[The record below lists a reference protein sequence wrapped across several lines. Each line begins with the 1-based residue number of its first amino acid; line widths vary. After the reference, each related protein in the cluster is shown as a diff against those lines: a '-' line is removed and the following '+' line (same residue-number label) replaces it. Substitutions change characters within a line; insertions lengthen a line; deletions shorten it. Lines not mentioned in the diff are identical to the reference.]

1 MSSYD
6 YIIIGS
12 GAAGSVLAYRLG
24 EDPNIKVLVIEAGD
38 TVEAA
43 GEDTAGAVMSTSR
56 WNEVLLT
63 SIDWAYNSV
72 PQPGLAD
79 HQVYS
84 ASGKSLGGSSNLFH
98 MMYLRARPEDLDNW
112 AYNGAPGWS
121 FNECLPFY
129 QKSEHQ
135 VDDTNPTSGKSGP
148 LNIMSAGE
156 MGNPI
161 SQAWLDGCSELGYPI
176 VDDFNVSNFGAG
188 WHHVNIKDGKRHGTL
203 AAYLLP
209 ALERGNVTAELNALA
224 TRLVFEDDRC
234 VGVEYLKNG
243 NLTTVLANI
252 EVIVAAGAIQSPKL
266 LMLSGIGDPEQLAVH
281 GIEVRVALPGV
292 GSNFHDH
299 PLIIGPIGLMDQP
312 GTEPHG
318 NMTEVGLFV
327 ASTPGNPVAD
337 LEICMAHKAPFG
349 EAFFTNVVKRLQ
361 TGQPV
366 APASQL
372 VNPRLI
378 LTLPGLVQPRSRG
391 WVRLRS
397 TNPTD
402 SPDIN
407 PNYGAEPVDI
417 DRMVAMIKI
426 AREIF
431 ASHAMKDGL
440 GLVELSPGKDVADDA
455 SLRQWVLDN
464 TGSYY
469 HFVGS
474 CKMGTDRMAVVDT
487 SLRVYGTHGLRVV
500 DASIMPTIPAAN
512 THATTIMIAER
523 GAAIIRAARA

>member
-1 MSSYD
+1 MTTYN
-6 YIIIGS
+6 YIIVGS

-24 EDPNIKVLVIEAGD
+24 EDPNLSVLVIEAGKS
-38 TVEAA
+38 VIEA
-43 GEDTAGAVMSTSR
+43 GEDMEKTVESTSR
-56 WNEVLLT
+56 WNELLLT
-63 SIDWAYNSV
+63 SIDWAYNSI
-72 PQPGLAD
+72 PQPGLAN

-98 MMYLRARPEDLDNW
+98 MMHVRARREDLDNW

-121 FNECLPFY
+121 FDDCLPYY

-135 VDDTNPTSGKSGP
+135 VDDTNPTAGKAGP
-148 LNIMSAGE
+148 LNIISAGS

-161 SQAWLDGCSELGYPI
+161 SQSWLDGCAELGYPI

-188 WHHVNIKDGKRHGTL
+188 WHHVNIKDGKRHGAL

-209 ALERGNVTAELNALA
+209 ALERGNVTAELNSLA
-224 TRLVFEDDRC
+224 TRLVFEGDRC
-234 VGVEYLKNG
+234 VGVEYLKDG
-243 NLTTVLANI
+243 DHTTVFADC

-281 GIEVRVALPGV
+281 GIEVRVPLPGV
-292 GSNFHDH
+292 GANFHDH
-299 PLIIGPIGLMDQP
+299 PLVIGPIGLMEQP
-312 GTEPHG
+312 GTEPKG

-337 LEICMAHKAPFG
+337 LEICLVHKAPFG
-349 EAFFTNVVKRLQ
+349 EAFFANVVKRLQ
-361 TGQPV
+361 TGEPV
-366 APASQL
+366 APATQL
-372 VNPRLI
+372 VNPRVI

-397 TNPTD
+397 ADPTD
-402 SPDIN
+402 TPEIN
-407 PNYGAEPVDI
+407 ANYGGEPVDI
-417 DRMVAMIKI
+417 DRIVTMIKI
-426 AREIF
+426 SRAIY
-431 ASHAMKDGL
+431 ATHAMQDGL
-440 GLVELSPGKDVADDA
+440 GLVEISPGPDVADDEA
-455 SLRQWVLDN
+455 LRQWILDN

-487 SLRVYGTHGLRVV
+487 SLRVYGTRGLRIV
-500 DASIMPTIPAAN
+500 DASVMPTIPAGN
-512 THATTIMIAER
+512 THATTVMIAER
-523 GAAIIRAARA
+523 AAELIRSVGG